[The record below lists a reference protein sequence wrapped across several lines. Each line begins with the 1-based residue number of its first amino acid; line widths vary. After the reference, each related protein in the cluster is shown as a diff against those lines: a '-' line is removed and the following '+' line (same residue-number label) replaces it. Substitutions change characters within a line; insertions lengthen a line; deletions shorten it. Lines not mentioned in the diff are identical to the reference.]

1 MGGEFT
7 EMEAFSKHE
16 YYAVL
21 TVKLPTWGA
30 ERCVCVSSVPPCSV
44 QLRHPAELPA
54 AVELAHGSVAGA
66 EGPQLKCCHTESTGQ
81 VQGER
86 DTGTEPRGAQAAASK
101 VGFSNSDQGL
111 WMDR

>member
-1 MGGEFT
+1 
-7 EMEAFSKHE
+7 MEAFSKHG

-21 TVKLPTWGA
+21 RVKLPTWSA
-30 ERCVCVSSVPPCSV
+30 EHCVHVSSVPPCSV

-54 AVELAHGSVAGA
+54 GVELAHGPVAGA

-81 VQGER
+81 GGG
-86 DTGTEPRGAQAAASK
+86 DTGTVPKGARAAASK

-111 WMDR
+111 WMNR